1 MLHKMLGS
9 GCMWMSNITCV
20 NPNIATYHACN
31 DKRKKGIVEA
41 NIRGTW
47 PSLGGVKGWGQR
59 LDIYAET

>member
-1 MLHKMLGS
+1 
-9 GCMWMSNITCV
+9 MWMSNITCV